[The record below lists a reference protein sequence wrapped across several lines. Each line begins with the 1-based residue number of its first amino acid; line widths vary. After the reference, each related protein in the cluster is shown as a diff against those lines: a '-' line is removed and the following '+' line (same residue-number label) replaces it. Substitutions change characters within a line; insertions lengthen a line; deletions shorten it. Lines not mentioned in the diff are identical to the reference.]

1 MTAMKI
7 EKMNSEHLEQ
17 VCKIEK
23 ECFSHP
29 WSLQSLESEL
39 NNDTSYFLV
48 ATEKDEVIG
57 YIGMSVVIDEG
68 YIFNVAVNVNH
79 RKKGVATALVNE
91 LVTYGKKNNFY
102 FITLE
107 VRESNEKAKSLYSK
121 FGFVKVGERK
131 DYYSDPKENAILMTK
146 YF

>member
-1 MTAMKI
+1 MKI
-7 EKMNSEHLEQ
+7 EKMTSEHLEQ

-48 ATEKDEVIG
+48 ATENDEVIG

>member
-1 MTAMKI
+1 MAMKI
-7 EKMNSEHLEQ
+7 EKMTSEHLEQ

-48 ATEKDEVIG
+48 ATENDEVIG